1 MAVGHPV
8 QLVAAARRQIEG
20 RPAVGDHQR
29 QHLAQ
34 GQALGGESGL
44 AVECLADLP
53 VVGAVPDPQAIGQ
66 AGDLAVA
73 RRRRQ
78 RHRVE
83 VGEHDVLAR
92 GEVGR
97 AFAIA
102 AYAGR
107 EHLPQLVADAAG
119 APFGRV
125 AVFLDLGRQ
134 GAAAGGVRAEAE
146 HLADLRQRRLGEA
159 TPVHRRVE
167 VGAFVIEQVAVL
179 DEQQALHHQRRQA
192 GEVRVAPLRIAEVVD
207 RHAAAIGDV
216 QPGLGLFRVGREQP
230 VFGVAHQ
237 CRGEVRLAG
246 DGVVAVVQ
254 ALHERRQQLVA
265 EAAVEGAVRRE
276 QDGLAGTLAHLVVQG
291 RGIACQ
297 LACLQPRGVRFV
309 KYHDAHRGEDRQGE
323 ADQHQAL
330 AETAFLRRSGGR
342 ETAGLQLGRVV
353 RGSF

>member
-1 MAVGHPV
+1 MN
-8 QLVAAARRQIEG
+8 
-20 RPAVGDHQR
+20 
-29 QHLAQ
+29 
-34 GQALGGESGL
+34 S
-44 AVECLADLP
+44 
-53 VVGAVPDPQAIGQ
+53 
-66 AGDLAVA
+66 
-73 RRRRQ
+73 
-78 RHRVE
+78 
-83 VGEHDVLAR
+83 
-92 GEVGR
+92 
-97 AFAIA
+97 
-102 AYAGR
+102 
-107 EHLPQLVADAAG
+107 
-119 APFGRV
+119 
-125 AVFLDLGRQ
+125 
-134 GAAAGGVRAEAE
+134 
-146 HLADLRQRRLGEA
+146 RL
-159 TPVHRRVE
+159 
-167 VGAFVIEQVAVL
+167 
-179 DEQQALHHQRRQA
+179 LHHQRRQA

-330 AETAFLRRSGGR
+330 AETAFSRRSGGR
-342 ETAGLQLGRVV
+342 RLQGCSSE
-353 RGSF
+353 GSFVDRSDAPMLAPPVAAQFIRTWGKSSCPAATLLSFVQGKSPRRQSDDRGLERRGAGVRVSV